1 MTIIYHRFRGKDKR
15 IMKKTRKEL
24 RKDIAE
30 SANSLKSN
38 IYLGM
43 VLQVSELFRKSLDDK
58 EYTELSD
65 LQWKQRT
72 AISDILRMRDAKKVS
87 FIISL
92 ISGMGE
98 S

>member
-30 SANSLKSN
+30 SANRLKSN

-43 VLQVSELFRKSLDDK
+43 VLQVSELFRKSL
-58 EYTELSD
+58 EIGRASCRE
-65 LQWKQRT
+65 R
-72 AISDILRMRDAKKVS
+72 V
-87 FIISL
+87 F
-92 ISGMGE
+92 
-98 S
+98 